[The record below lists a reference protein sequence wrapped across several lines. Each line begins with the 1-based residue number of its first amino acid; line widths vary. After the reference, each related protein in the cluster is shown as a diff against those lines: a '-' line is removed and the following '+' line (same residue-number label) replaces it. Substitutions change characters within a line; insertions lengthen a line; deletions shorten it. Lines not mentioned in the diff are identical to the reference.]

1 MNTKICHSV
10 IIFILSYLFYNPL
23 YAINENGYDLAEEDW
38 LAVKD
43 KTNRLD
49 ELTYLPSFLP
59 IIMKNHNT
67 LQLTKKQISLL
78 HAWRQQY
85 YLEMVLIRNEIITEE
100 LNFKKAERDIE
111 ASRNDFYDIQDTI
124 QNLQKELLQIR
135 LSYKKVI
142 MHSHLTHEQL
152 NNLVLILEGNPTVAS
167 VIQY

>member
-1 MNTKICHSV
+1 MNSKTYHSV
-10 IIFILSYLFYNPL
+10 IVFILSYLFLSPL
-23 YAINENGYDLAEEDW
+23 YAANENGYDLAEEDW

-43 KTNRLD
+43 KINRLD

-78 HAWRQQY
+78 HAWHQKY
-85 YLEMVLIRNEIITEE
+85 YLEMILIRNEIIKEE
-100 LNFKKAERDIE
+100 LNFTKAERDIE
-111 ASRNDFYDIQDTI
+111 TSRNDFYNIQNTIQD
-124 QNLQKELLQIR
+124 LQKELLKIN

-142 MHSHLTHEQL
+142 LHSHLTHEQL
-152 NNLVLILEGNPTVAS
+152 DNLVLILEDNPTVAS